1 MRYKLFKESS
11 RENNIRDLQSTIT
24 PTMMVSDTF
33 EIDDNE
39 TNIVL
44 SDDKKENVIFLREIS
59 GLIVSYSWFRKE
71 SN

>member
-11 RENNIRDLQSTIT
+11 RQNDIRDLQSTIT

-33 EIDDNE
+33 VIDANE
-39 TNIVL
+39 ANIVL